1 MTEFSDDELSFLR
14 YARFGELPARV
25 HEDDRVE
32 LVETER
38 PQLTRP
44 DPAGTDDQ
52 SRALGAGG

>member
-14 YARFGELPARV
+14 YARFGELPPRI

-32 LVETER
+32 LVETEH

-44 DPAGTDDQ
+44 DPAGPDDQ
-52 SRALGAGG
+52 WRVLGAGG